1 MDITFHDVTLVVP
14 GIAAWMF
21 CPHLSHIFPLPINP
35 CLPMLTA
42 TFYNLYAIE
51 TPDHK
56 LQGNKQISHN
66 RPCHGF

>member
-21 CPHLSHIFPLPINP
+21 CPHLSHTFPSPNQPLP
-35 CLPMLTA
+35 PMLTA
-42 TFYNLYAIE
+42 IFYTLYAIE

-56 LQGNKQISHN
+56 LQGN
-66 RPCHGF
+66 